1 MKHWFNKNYRT
12 FIITTF
18 LIPIVIVAMVSI
30 SHVTKWYGLSNPLAW
45 ATYLSIGVEIAAL
58 SSLAAISANLRH
70 QIYFPFGIVTL
81 IQFIGNIFFSY
92 SYIDI
97 TSQTF
102 ISWVELISP
111 IADLMGIESTDLIG
125 HKRLLSLMTG
135 GFLPIISLS
144 FLHMLVK
151 FTEDNR
157 VEEEKELLVTPNN
170 DATKKELI
178 NDAPE
183 KELIMDEVVPI
194 LKLSDED
201 LSKIETI
208 LNDKRNREF
217 FSSKINNITDEV
229 DNKVEDVITDEVD
242 VKVDNVITDEVDV
255 KVENND
261 LPITLTDET
270 IDQIIKENEVTFNSS
285 DKEKIEFD
293 ELSHETENIDTSPPF
308 APLME
313 EIITETIIEPQ
324 ENVEIKKEN
333 IESEKIDDYE
343 KKK

>member
-183 KELIMDEVVPI
+183 KELIMDEVAPI

-270 IDQIIKENEVTFNSS
+270 INQIIKENEVTFNSS

-293 ELSHETENIDTSPPF
+293 ELSHKTENIDTSPPF